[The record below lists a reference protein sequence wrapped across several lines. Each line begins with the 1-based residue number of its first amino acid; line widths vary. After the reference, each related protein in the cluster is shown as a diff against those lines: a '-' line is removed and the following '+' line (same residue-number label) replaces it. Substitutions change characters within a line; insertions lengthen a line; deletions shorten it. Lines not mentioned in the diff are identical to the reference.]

1 MRGFKAQHEQKLQH
15 YEAAD
20 AMELVIIVPL
30 ARASR
35 RERHVTSDVDKC
47 AHRYSFLIRAHKHS
61 FLKRA
66 HKYSLCLGAR
76 ASAWRERH
84 VTSDVHKRA
93 HKYSCFKRAHKYSY
107 ACMPA
112 APCMQLGSTTYPC
125 MHACRHPPLASLTW
139 HQ

>member
-1 MRGFKAQHEQKLQH
+1 MHLLNPSPPPRARPLG
-15 YEAAD
+15 
-20 AMELVIIVPL
+20 PL

-47 AHRYSFLIRAHKHS
+47 AHRYSFLIRAHKYS

-66 HKYSLCLGAR
+66 HNYSLCLGGGR
-76 ASAWRERH
+76 APAWRERH
-84 VTSDVHKRA
+84 MTSDVHKRA
-93 HKYSCFKRAHKYSY
+93 HKYSFLIRAHKYSCLKRAHKYSY